1 MPPMTV
7 LGWFHTVIG
16 AAAILTAIYSLYHHK
31 ILSAANTSGRAYLL
45 MTLFVASSALMIY
58 NQGGLGPGH
67 ALAVLALLALGIGV
81 FVELKAPIGG
91 FSTYLQTAAYTA
103 TLLFHMIPAITDFL
117 RRLPVGDPFIESFDS
132 PLLRGFYLAFLLVFI
147 VGLSVQFLWLRK
159 QSSTS

>member
-67 ALAVLALLALGIGV
+67 ALAVLLLALAIGV